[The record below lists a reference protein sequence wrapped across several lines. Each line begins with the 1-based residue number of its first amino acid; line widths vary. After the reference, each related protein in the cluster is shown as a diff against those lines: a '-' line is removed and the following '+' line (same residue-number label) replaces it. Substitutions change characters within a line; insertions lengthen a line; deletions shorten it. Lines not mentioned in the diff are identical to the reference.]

1 MFHDDKTLEMA
12 RTFGQP
18 IDPEANIPEVVSLV
32 AEVDYAE
39 PNEHDYYFDVLAE
52 TKEVVTMDST
62 GQIVMQAVTPD
73 TESALAFSDL
83 ATKEYYV
90 KLAKLAANPEAV
102 IARKR
107 KTIARALN
115 REEAYR
121 VVSVIDT
128 AATNAGNTVTLA
140 SGTTKFT
147 FGNVLEMV
155 AQVKDY
161 GKKLVLIAGTT
172 VDNDI
177 DGMEYSENKYHSIR
191 EQLTALGIEIKRVP
205 FSVSRAAQSGATST
219 FISTE
224 VVTKTKA
231 YLVAT
236 DSEIGKPVL
245 FVRRRLNAINLL
257 GGLITVDGEEAPE
270 RLVIVNAS
278 PRTVPGDAAYLGV
291 GVIGYEQI
299 AVVCRNQYACSYFNR
314 A

>member
-1 MFHDDKTLEMA
+1 MDSEKRLEMA
-12 RTFGQP
+12 KTFGQP
-18 IDPEANIPEVVSLV
+18 IDPEMRIPDVVSAV

-52 TKEVVTMDST
+52 TKEVVTMDSA
-62 GQIVMQAVTPD
+62 GRIVSEFVEPD
-73 TESALAFSDL
+73 TESALSFSDL
-83 ATKEYYV
+83 ATKEYQV

-107 KTIARALN
+107 KTIARAMN

-121 VVSVIDT
+121 VISVID
-128 AATNAGNTVTLA
+128 AAAQAAGNTVTLA
-140 SGTTKFT
+140 SGSTKFT

-161 GKKLVLIAGTT
+161 GTKMVLIAGTT

-205 FSVSRAAQSGATST
+205 FSVSRAAQNGATASFVST
-219 FISTE
+219 A
-224 VVTKTKA
+224 VCAATKA
-231 YLVAT
+231 YLVAV

-245 FVRRRLNAINLL
+245 FVRRRLSAVDLL
-257 GGLITVDGEEAPE
+257 GTMITVDGEEAPE
-270 RLVIVNAS
+270 RVVIVNPNPA
-278 PRTVPGDAAYLGV
+278 PTVGTARYLGV
-291 GVIGYEQI
+291 GVMGYEQI
-299 AVVCRNQYACSYFNR
+299 AVVARNMFACSYFNR